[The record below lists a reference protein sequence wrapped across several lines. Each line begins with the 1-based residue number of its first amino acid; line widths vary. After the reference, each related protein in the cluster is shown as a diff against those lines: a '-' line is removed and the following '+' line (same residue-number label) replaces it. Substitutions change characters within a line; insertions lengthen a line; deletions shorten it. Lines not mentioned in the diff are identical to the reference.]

1 MKRMKK
7 QATKW
12 EKISATHVTNKGLVF
27 RIYKELLQIS
37 QKNKNKRIQQENS
50 KNLNR
55 YFTKEEIHGPITI

>member
-1 MKRMKK
+1 MKK

-12 EKISATHVTNKGLVF
+12 EKISATQVTNKGLVF
-27 RIYKELLQIS
+27 IIYKELLQIS
-37 QKNKNKRIQQENS
+37 QKKNKNKRIQQENS

>member
-1 MKRMKK
+1 MKK

-37 QKNKNKRIQQENS
+37 QKKKAKEFNRKTARIS
-50 KNLNR
+50 TGTLK
-55 YFTKEEIHGPITI
+55 KEEIHGPITI

>member
-1 MKRMKK
+1 MKT

-12 EKISATHVTNKGLVF
+12 EKISATHVTNTGLVF

>member
-1 MKRMKK
+1 MKK

-27 RIYKELLQIS
+27 IIYKELLQIS
-37 QKNKNKRIQQENS
+37 QKKNKNKRIQQENS

>member
-1 MKRMKK
+1 MKK

-27 RIYKELLQIS
+27 RIYKELLKIS

>member
-1 MKRMKK
+1 MKK

-37 QKNKNKRIQQENS
+37 QKKKTKQNKRIQQENS

-55 YFTKEEIHGPITI
+55 YIKKEEIHGPITI

>member
-1 MKRMKK
+1 MKK

>member
-1 MKRMKK
+1 MKT

-12 EKISATHVTNKGLVF
+12 EKISAIRVTNTGLVF

-37 QKNKNKRIQQENS
+37 QKSKNKRIQQENS

>member
-1 MKRMKK
+1 MKK

-37 QKNKNKRIQQENS
+37 QKKK
-50 KNLNR
+50 KTK
-55 YFTKEEIHGPITI
+55 TKEFNRKTARISTGTLKKRKSTGQ

>member
-1 MKRMKK
+1 MKK

-37 QKNKNKRIQQENS
+37 QKKTKTKQKNSTGKQQES
-50 KNLNR
+50 QQVL
-55 YFTKEEIHGPITI
+55 